1 MKKSTFEKAHWFVP
15 SFVFFL
21 AFNTLPI
28 WAQNKPNPKAK
39 LIDSVMNVLYANN
52 QFNGSILVKEKGKV
66 IYKRALGWGNLNKRD
81 TLKLTTPMRIA
92 SVSKQFTAMA
102 IMILKERGL
111 LDFTDSVHHYIP
123 ALPYKNVTIEN
134 LLHHNS
140 GLPDSFGELTG
151 VTRMFG
157 STKLI
162 SNDDIIAYLSAVR
175 PKQKFK
181 PGKKASYCNTG
192 YILLASIVEKVSKV
206 SFDKFLYDNIF
217 KPLKMNRTYLYHPKR
232 NHTNVYNTVR
242 YDTVVVKHD
251 TVQKDENTRVIN
263 STLKTQQVIV
273 SKKKKRAYGYY
284 IDRRYGWQLLDYHP
298 YDGIVGEKSVCTTV
312 EDLAKWDEALHKR
325 TLVSDQTQRRAFSMA
340 SVTNRRK
347 YGYGYG
353 FKVYRDRP
361 QVVFHHGLY
370 RGFRSYLQHNT
381 HDKHFIAILTNRG
394 LGYQMYPIYQM
405 IDAILYGKKFKMP
418 RRIRIEKRT
427 AKMFKKRY
435 WINYELPATV
445 DALNAKIDK

>member
-1 MKKSTFEKAHWFVP
+1 
-15 SFVFFL
+15 
-21 AFNTLPI
+21 
-28 WAQNKPNPKAK
+28 
-39 LIDSVMNVLYANN
+39 
-52 QFNGSILVKEKGKV
+52 
-66 IYKRALGWGNLNKRD
+66 
-81 TLKLTTPMRIA
+81 
-92 SVSKQFTAMA
+92 MA

-111 LDFTDSVHHYIP
+111 LDFTDSVHHHIP
-123 ALPYKNVTIEN
+123 ALPYKNITIEN

-175 PKQKFK
+175 PKQEFK
-181 PGKKASYCNTG
+181 PGKKANYCNTG

-206 SFDKFLYDNIF
+206 PFDKFLYDNIF
-217 KPLKMNRTYLYHPKR
+217 KPLKMNHTYLYHPKR
-232 NHTNVYNTVR
+232 NHTNVYNTMR
-242 YDTVVVKHD
+242 YDTVVVKRD

-263 STLKTQQVIV
+263 STLQTQQVIV
-273 SKKKKRAYGYY
+273 SKKKKRAYGYQ
-284 IDRRYGWQLLDYHP
+284 INRRYGWLLLDYHP

-353 FKVYRDRP
+353 FKIYRDRP

-381 HDKHFIAILTNRG
+381 HDKNFIVILTNRG

-405 IDAILYGKKFKMP
+405 IDAILYGKKFRMP
-418 RRIRIEKRT
+418 RKIRIEKRT

-435 WINYELPATV
+435 WINYDMPNV
-445 DALNAKIDK
+445 GDALNAKVDKE